1 MRMQSSQAVS
11 FVQIFGSEQIDTRSL
26 RAANPGGG
34 AARWAGLCIASALAL
49 GCSKPGTEVAPAS
62 PEAST
67 APSLAKKYESLFPI
81 GAAVDTAGLK
91 THGPIIE
98 QHFNSLTAENEM
110 KFESVEPIEGKF
122 DFAAGDTL
130 VSYAKEHGMKMRG
143 HTLVWHRQ
151 TPDWVFVDASGA
163 PASREVLLAR
173 LKNHIDQVVGR
184 YKDSIYAWDVVN
196 EAIMDDGKYR
206 TNQETE
212 ADQRSR
218 WHGILGVDYIAKAF
232 EYAHA
237 ADPDAKLFYNE
248 YRNYIP
254 AKRQAVYQML
264 KELLERGVPIHGVG
278 LQAHLNIEPST
289 DPENHGYHQT
299 IAETEQAIAL
309 YSSLGLDVQVTELD
323 LSVYVPGA
331 KYTPETFYTVETF
344 TPEVQEKQAQR
355 YAAFF
360 ELFRKHAKVITGVTF
375 WGVADDN
382 TWLSEFSSGR
392 KDFPMLF
399 DVNHQPK
406 PALERVMTF

>member
-1 MRMQSSQAVS
+1 MQSSQTVN
-11 FVQIFGSEQIDTRSL
+11 FVRTFGSGQIGFGRS
-26 RAANPGGG
+26 RAGFRRGG
-34 AARWAGLCIASALAL
+34 AACWAGVCLAVAL
-49 GCSKPGTEVAPAS
+49 GCSRPAVEAAPAT
-62 PEAST
+62 PEAPA

-91 THGPIIE
+91 THGPVIA

-110 KFESVEPIEGKF
+110 KFESVEPTEGKF
-122 DFAAGDTL
+122 DFAPGDAL
-130 VSYAKEHGMKMRG
+130 VSFAQAHGMKMRG

-151 TPDWVFVDASGA
+151 TPDWVFVDEGGKD
-163 PASREVLLAR
+163 ASREVLLAR
-173 LKNHIDQVVGR
+173 LKNHIDQVVGH

-206 TNQETE
+206 TNQEAE
-212 ADQRSR
+212 PDQRSR

-237 ADPDAKLFYNE
+237 ADPDAKLYYNE

-289 DPENHGYHQT
+289 DPANHGYHQT
-299 IAETEQAIAL
+299 VAETEQAIAL
-309 YSSLGLDVQVTELD
+309 YSSLGLDVQITELD
-323 LSVYVPGA
+323 LSVYVPGV
-331 KYTPETFYTVETF
+331 KYTPDQFYTVETF
-344 TPEVQEKQAQR
+344 TPELQEKQAQR

-392 KDFPMLF
+392 KDFPLLF

-406 PALERVMTF
+406 PALERVMAF